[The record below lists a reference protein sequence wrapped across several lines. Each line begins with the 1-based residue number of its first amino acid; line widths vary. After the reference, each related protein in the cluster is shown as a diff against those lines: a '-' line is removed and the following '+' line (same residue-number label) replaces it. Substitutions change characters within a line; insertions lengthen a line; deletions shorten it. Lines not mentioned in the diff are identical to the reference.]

1 MKTLIIEDT
10 NNDVYI
16 YSGSLV
22 EHVAVKHV
30 KCIELPKN
38 NQSNIL
44 PDYMKTQEYMYAF
57 FQAKEKLD
65 NLKNP
70 VGIFLSNG
78 TIWYTDFSDNTDLNC
93 LDNDVIRLDHCFS
106 MDTFLK

>member
-10 NNDVYI
+10 NNDIYI
-16 YSGSLV
+16 YSGSMV
-22 EHVAVKHV
+22 EQVAVKHV

-57 FQAKEKLD
+57 CQAKEKFD
-65 NLKNP
+65 KLKTP

-78 TIWYTDFSDNTDLNC
+78 TIWYTDFSDNTDLLC

-106 MDTFLK
+106 IDTFLK